1 MPTQH
6 PPQRFIPF
14 TNIVTDEPVL
24 MIDSQASLR
33 DLHACVSER
42 LHTVLNYLTL
52 MACTNL
58 PDYAE
63 RDINTVTNV
72 ARLMIQ
78 DVSDVFAV
86 IEMRGIEKGQID

>member
-1 MPTQH
+1 MTIQNSLD
-6 PPQRFIPF
+6 RFIPF

-24 MIDSQASLR
+24 MIDSQAPLS

-58 PDYAE
+58 PD
-63 RDINTVTNV
+63 
-72 ARLMIQ
+72 
-78 DVSDVFAV
+78 
-86 IEMRGIEKGQID
+86 

>member
-1 MPTQH
+1 MTNKPL
-6 PPQRFIPF
+6 PDRFIPF

-24 MIDSQASLR
+24 MIDSQAPLS

-63 RDINTVTNV
+63 RDISTVVNV

-78 DVSDVFAV
+78 DVTDVFGV
-86 IEMRGIEKGQID
+86 IERRGMGEA

>member
-1 MPTQH
+1 MTIKNPSD
-6 PPQRFIPF
+6 RFIPF
-14 TNIVTDEPVL
+14 TNTVTDEPVL

-52 MACTNL
+52 MACTSL

-63 RDINTVTNV
+63 RDINTVANV
-72 ARLMIQ
+72 ARLMVQ
-78 DVSDVFAV
+78 DITDVFGV
-86 IEMRGIEKGQID
+86 IEMRGMEKN